1 MDKKCPTLIQMGDL
15 IEYKITDSNP
25 KAEFI
30 SMKKCHTLIQMGDLI
45 EYKITKIQMED
56 LFPKK

>member
-25 KAEFI
+25 KVGFI
-30 SMKKCHTLIQMGDLI
+30 SMKKCHTLIQM
-45 EYKITKIQMED
+45 ED